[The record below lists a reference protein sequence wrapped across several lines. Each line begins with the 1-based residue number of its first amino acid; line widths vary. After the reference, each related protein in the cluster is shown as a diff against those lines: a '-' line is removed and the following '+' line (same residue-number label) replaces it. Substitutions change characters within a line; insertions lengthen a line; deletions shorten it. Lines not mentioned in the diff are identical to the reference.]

1 MIRLENLSKT
11 FWVRGRAK
19 VVADNITVTF
29 PGRTGVALMGR
40 NGAGKSSMMSMLA
53 GSLAPDS
60 GTIRS
65 TGSIS
70 WPVGYRG
77 SFHGEM
83 TAAQNTRF
91 IARVYGVDADA
102 LSDFV
107 EDFAEL
113 GQHFHLPIRSYSS
126 GMSARLSFAV
136 SMGLEFDTYLIDE
149 VTSVG
154 DEAFRV
160 KSARLL
166 LQRLNTSGAIV
177 VSHGIRKLRQLC
189 SCGAVLENGRL
200 WWYDDLEEA
209 IAHHLENMRRG
220 LDAAPVNQR
229 EMALGE
235 DDT

>member
-154 DEAFRV
+154 DAAFRD
-160 KSARLL
+160 KSHAMLMDRL
-166 LQRLNTSGAIV
+166 QDSGAV
-177 VSHGIRKLRQLC
+177 MVSHSLGKLRDIC
-189 SCGAVLENGRL
+189 SKGVILEKGRL
-200 WWYDDLEEA
+200 WWYDDIDDA
-209 IAHHLENMRRG
+209 IAHHTETMKGRAGR
-220 LDAAPVNQR
+220 DAAGD
-229 EMALGE
+229 A
-235 DDT
+235 DDDPEGDD